1 MKKILN
7 LSLFGLFLMAQ
18 DGVTQL
24 KLEQVNKIVDSTFSE
39 EGVKSQ
45 GTTNVEEDAFV
56 DNVYILQK
64 PSIDEETAR
73 NLIVDSTITSSGSE
87 VHQGLT
93 HVKSGAKLQ
102 DAKLESVNEIRD
114 LKATS
119 GESFVSQGNIIVGE
133 DSNVTKLL
141 NSANENVVGDGTADK
156 FTVYQENSI
165 ADTNIRNTTIH
176 QGLIVVKNGADVSNL
191 DISQKNSI
199 TRSDMSGQNEIN
211 ATEVTQGLVKIEDG
225 VGRNIQQNIE
235 NEIDNLK
242 INDSSSVN
250 QAYLY
255 AIGSDINNLNSKQNS
270 ANSQDIVKNEI
281 KNVTMNNALVEQS
294 SINVQESSVD
304 MFNNYNRESTVQQN
318 NLVRTVTLEDNSTLS
333 QSTLNLKNGSTITNV
348 EYLTADNPNSS
359 QDAINEVKEL
369 DMAQNSSIYQ
379 DRLELDRA
387 TLEDST
393 FYRTTSIKSVNMGME
408 SNIYQFY
415 TKISNA
421 QTKNFKLS
429 DKSNI
434 KDTAINDSGVTQS
447 MMVVE

>member
-1 MKKILN
+1 MKKILS
-7 LSLFGLFLMAQ
+7 LSLFGLLLMAQ
-18 DGVTQL
+18 EGVTEL

-39 EGVKSQ
+39 KGIKSQ
-45 GTTNVEEDAFV
+45 GTTNIEENAFV

-64 PSIDEETAR
+64 PSIDEEVAG
-73 NLIVDSTITSSGSE
+73 NLIVDSIVTGSGSE

-102 DAKLESVNEIRD
+102 DAKLESVNEIRN

-119 GESFVSQGNIIVGE
+119 KESFVSQGNVIIGD
-133 DSNVTKLL
+133 DSNVTKIL
-141 NSANENVVGDGTADK
+141 NSANENVIGDGTADK
-156 FTVYQENSI
+156 FTIYQENSI
-165 ADTNIRNTTIH
+165 ADTKIRNTTIH

-191 DISQKNSI
+191 DISQRNSI

-211 ATEVTQGLVKIEDG
+211 ATQVTQGLIKIEDG

-235 NEIDNLK
+235 NRIDNLK
-242 INDSSSVN
+242 INNSSLVN

-255 AIGSDINNLNSKQNS
+255 AIDADINNLNSKQNS

-281 KNVTMNNALVEQS
+281 KNVTMNNAIVEQS
-294 SINVQESSVD
+294 SIQIKQSSVD
-304 MFNNYNRESTVQQN
+304 MFNNYNRGNTIQQN
-318 NLVRTVTLEDNSTLS
+318 NLVRTVTLEENSTLS
-333 QSTLNLKNGSTITNV
+333 QSTLNLKNGSTLTNV
-348 EYLTADNPNSS
+348 EYFTADNPNST
-359 QDAINEVKEL
+359 QDAINEIKEL
-369 DMAQNSSIYQ
+369 NMAQDNSIYQ

-393 FYRTTSIKSVNMGME
+393 LHRTTTIKDVNIGQD
-408 SNIYQFY
+408 SNVYQFY

-429 DKSNI
+429 NKSNI

-447 MMVVE
+447 MMVIE